1 MLENNIANARILGYV
16 GDFPCNMLWRHVIP
30 IVSVMI
36 FVMSK
41 HQSTGQKK
49 TLKKKSQ
56 GHPCPNFAPKQKLD
70 LRPRRWEII
79 IPGLLSS

>member
-41 HQSTGQKK
+41 HQSTD
-49 TLKKKSQ
+49 KKKRSKKNKGTHVQILRQSKSSICGLGDGKSSSQ
-56 GHPCPNFAPKQKLD
+56 DF
-70 LRPRRWEII
+70 
-79 IPGLLSS
+79 